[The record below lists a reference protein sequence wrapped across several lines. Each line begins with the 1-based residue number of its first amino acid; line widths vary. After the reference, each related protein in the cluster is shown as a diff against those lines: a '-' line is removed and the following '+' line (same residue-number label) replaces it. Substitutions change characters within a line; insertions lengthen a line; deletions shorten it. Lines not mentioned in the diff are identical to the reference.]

1 MARLSDA
8 VVVTVTNDGANSQD
22 PEELSRQKTADEL
35 LQRAR
40 RDFRTVSSAES
51 KLRESQFDDKKFRA
65 SYQWDDLSMSDRQA
79 DRRPYLTINRL
90 GQFIRQVTNSQRQAN
105 LSIKVNPV
113 DDASDIKTAEVF
125 QGIIRHIEEESDA
138 AVAYSTA
145 GEDQATIGRGWWRI
159 VAEYT
164 DERSFTQDLRIKRIR
179 NAFSVYM
186 DPASQELD
194 GSDARYILII
204 HDIPK
209 DAYVQRFGEASF
221 ASLTN
226 FTSAGNEQMSDWMPE
241 GAVRVAEYWYVDIVK
256 NVIVLVEFPDGSQ
269 DVITKDDLAALQEIP
284 EDQRPVWKE
293 IARRDVEE
301 RHVKMAL
308 INANEILEGN
318 TEKTEGRR
326 WPGKWIPIVPAVGE
340 EIDING
346 EVDLRGMV
354 RDAKDPQRLYNFQ
367 NTALAE
373 VLAQAPM
380 TQWIGYAG
388 SFEGHEAKWNQIN
401 RRRFPYVE
409 VNPTTL
415 DGKPAPLP
423 QRITAEPPIRAIVEA
438 IHQADNDL
446 KATMGLYDPSLGE
459 RGAQQS
465 GKAITALQQQGELAN
480 SNFMDNLSRS
490 IRFTG
495 RILVDLIPHYYDA
508 PRIVRILGPDEEM
521 RAVMVHSNAPAS
533 SLPQDGKLP
542 DGIQGVYNLGAGRYD
557 VVVTVGPSMPT
568 RRAEAVNALNTFI
581 NAYPDAFPA
590 IGDLLVKNMDWP
602 GAQVAAARLKKLV
615 PPQLRDDADQ
625 PQLPPE
631 AQAQMAQLQQQLQ
644 AAMQE
649 LTMLQQEVKSKRY
662 QADVKARTDEH
673 AIASDERIAHMETQ
687 AKFVETQMKIQGDIL
702 VAKIQAGLEQMSQM
716 LDQAHEARQTVR
728 DHAARHA
735 EKAFDAAHERRIN
748 AIDMAHDRASTA
760 ADRVHE
766 TVLKLADHTH
776 ADETRDAEHAHQA
789 DAMAAD
795 HDHEAAQQKA
805 DAKAKLAQAKAKPK
819 VKAKTGSVAD

>member
-1 MARLSDA
+1 MAKRREA
-8 VVVTVTNDGANSQD
+8 VTVTVTNDGANTTD
-22 PEELSRQKTADEL
+22 PKELARQKNADVL

-40 RDFRTVSSAES
+40 RDFRTVASAES

-138 AVAYSTA
+138 SVAYSTA
-145 GEDQATIGRGWWRI
+145 GEDQATIGRGWWR
-159 VAEYT
+159 VRAEYT

-194 GSDARYILII
+194 GSDARYVLVV

-209 DAYVQRFGEASF
+209 DAYIERFGEASF
-221 ASLTN
+221 ASLTQ
-226 FTSAGNEQMSDWMPE
+226 FSTAGNEQMSDWMPE

-256 NVIVLVEFPDGSQ
+256 NIIVLVQFPDGSQ
-269 DVITKDDLAALQEIP
+269 EVITQDDLVALQDIP
-284 EDQRPVWKE
+284 EEIRPIWTE
-293 IARRDVEE
+293 IARREVEE

-318 TEKTEGRR
+318 EAKTEGRR
-326 WPGKWIPIVPAVGE
+326 WPGKWIPIVPAIGE

-388 SFEGHEAKWNQIN
+388 SFEGHESKWNQIN

-409 VNPTTL
+409 VNAVTL

-446 KATMGLYDPSLGE
+446 KATMGLYDPSLGQ

-508 PRIVRILGPDEEM
+508 PRVVRILGPDEEM
-521 RAVMVHSNAPAS
+521 RAVMVHSNASAS
-533 SLPQDGKLP
+533 ALPKDGKPP
-542 DGIQGVYNLGAGRYD
+542 DGVQGIYNLGAGRYD

-602 GAQVAAARLKKLV
+602 GSQVAAARLKKLV
-615 PPQLRDDADQ
+615 PPHLRDDGDQ

-649 LTMLQQEVKSKRY
+649 LTMLQQEVKAKRY
-662 QADVKARTDEH
+662 QADVKAHTDQQGM
-673 AIASDERIAHMETQ
+673 ASDERIAQMETQ
-687 AKFVETQMKIQGDIL
+687 AKFLETQMKIQGDIV
-702 VAKIQAGLEQMSQM
+702 VAKIKAGLDQMSQM
-716 LDQAHEARQTVR
+716 MDQVHQERQTMR
-728 DHAARHA
+728 EHAARHA
-735 EKAFDAAHERRIN
+735 EKAFDAASARQTG
-748 AIDMAHDRASTA
+748 AVDMAHERATDAVGRAHEAETGA
-760 ADRVHE
+760 AARD
-766 TVLKLADHTH
+766 
-776 ADETRDAEHAHQA
+776 DAEATAEAERAHRVEMQEALHAH
-789 DAMAAD
+789 
-795 HDHEAAQQKA
+795 ELVKQKA
-805 DAKAKLAQAKAKPK
+805 DAKARLAQAKAKPK
-819 VKAKTGSVAD
+819 PKVKTPVAD